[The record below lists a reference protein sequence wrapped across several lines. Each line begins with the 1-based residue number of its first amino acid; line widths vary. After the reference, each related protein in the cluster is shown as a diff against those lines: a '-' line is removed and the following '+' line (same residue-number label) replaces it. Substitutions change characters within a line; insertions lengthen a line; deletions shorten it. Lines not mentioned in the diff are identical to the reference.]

1 MSNLD
6 RRKERTL
13 KKITEAC
20 INLMLEVGYDCIS
33 VRGLAR
39 RAGVGSSTFY
49 RHFQDKDDLLLSV
62 TLDAMQSFKDALA
75 PAQSPREE
83 AVLLFRYARRNPR
96 VFLLYA
102 TLPPDSQARKA
113 VRLVLADM
121 VRERYRPRD
130 SSNVIPDIAVNH
142 ICVAYTEVVMWY
154 LNNLDRYS
162 PEDIAE
168 ICGDLVVRT
177 AVEVAFEPRE
187 EWLQRFSSIAFAPV
201 P

>member
-1 MSNLD
+1 MPKLD

-13 KKITEAC
+13 KKLTEAC
-20 INLMLEVGYDCIS
+20 INLMLEIGYDRIS

-49 RHFQDKDDLLLSV
+49 RHFQDKDDLLLRVS
-62 TLDAMQSFKDALA
+62 LDAIQGVRDAVA

-83 AVLLFRYARRNPR
+83 AVLLFRHVRQNPR

-102 TLPPDSQARKA
+102 ALPADCQARRA

-130 SSNVIPDIAVNH
+130 SSNVIADIAVNH
-142 ICVAYTEVVMWY
+142 ICVAYSELVMWY
-154 LNNLDRYS
+154 VNNLERYS
-162 PEDIAE
+162 PEEIAE
-168 ICGDLVVRT
+168 ISGDLVVRA
-177 AVEVAFEPRE
+177 AVDVAFVPRE
-187 EWLQRFSSIAFAPV
+187 EWLERFS
-201 P
+201 